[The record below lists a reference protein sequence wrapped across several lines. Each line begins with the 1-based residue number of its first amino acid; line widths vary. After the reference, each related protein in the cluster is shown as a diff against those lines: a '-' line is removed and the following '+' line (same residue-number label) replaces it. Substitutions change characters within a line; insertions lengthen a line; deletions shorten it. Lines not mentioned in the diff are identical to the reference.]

1 MPKTQTRR
9 VPRRPKRPKKPVSR
23 TEIRKNA
30 RQLQDSFGLMT
41 TDKIKAQIA
50 ALQNM
55 LQQPSQKTKPG
66 KTIKPKLG
74 LRPKRNK

>member
-1 MPKTQTRR
+1 MPKTQTKR

-30 RQLQDSFGLMT
+30 RQIQDSFGLMT

-55 LQQPSQKTKPG
+55 LQQPRQKTKLG

-74 LRPKRNK
+74 LPPKRNK